1 MIKFYLYHSQ
11 FNKPVLIEAPEG
23 WDSLNL
29 TVRRDRQWHGV
40 FFEYSPRLRFV
51 KKGKAILHNLVDI
64 FGIEA
69 DCAVIVMRRDAQTR
83 KWEQEYEG
91 AINFA
96 EYKISKLYFE
106 ANVENTGFVQ
116 RFKNAQD
123 VKYKLTATPT
133 LTLHSQGLRKVAR
146 FLNEQNT
153 TITWAGAA
161 TRYAIME
168 DVVKQDDALGELQTY
183 PDQVRTDPAPTL
195 RLYKIKLKN
204 GQTGTGTLTVKLRCR
219 VRGITIQSPP
229 PVIDPP
235 PATGEMR
242 LVAERWRNGVV
253 SLITGPVNTVMF
265 SNFGGAFI
273 NSSGFSNFVFTF
285 PGIAFEPDDE
295 LYVYFQFT
303 NFLHQECFLDFQNEN
318 SIEFAAVTFTQ
329 PSTAKVDYVFEAFD
343 QVITNMVGA
352 AGRLRSSLYG
362 RTDSPLVYPADGA
375 GALRAITSGNNIR
388 GQNNLF
394 ASFADMY
401 RTFNLLDNIG
411 VGIRKENGIEV
422 VDIEPLAHFYAG
434 REVMRLNFVSDLE
447 KASDTEQYYNELE
460 IGYETQ
466 LEENAQQEF
475 NRKREF
481 EFPITKVKRKLALM
495 APYTTAGTIIEQRR
509 REAQAALDS
518 RVDNNNFVIQLRRD
532 GALLVT
538 AKNEGFT
545 SVTGVD
551 APESLYNL
559 ALAPARLLRKHG
571 NKFSAFLHKIG
582 GIIAARF
589 NEGNNT
595 LSTQLAAEAAPISEA
610 ADVAVNSLA
619 TRMYDAEVYTFR
631 KQLTHQQIQALKND
645 PYGYIS
651 FSESD
656 RDHKRMYVLKA
667 ERDATTREVKFTG
680 LKAY

>member
-69 DCAVIVMRRDAQTR
+69 DCAVIVLRRDAQTR

-133 LTLHSQGLRKVAR
+133 LTLHSQGLRKVVQFDR
-146 FLNEQNT
+146 ENVPFEFDGKIIT
-153 TITWAGAA
+153 THTTVYGLIDTK
-161 TRYAIME
+161 
-168 DVVKQDDALGELQTY
+168 VVKNDLFDLQIY
-183 PDQVRTDPAPTL
+183 PDQISNVNPVTQLKYILKTSDKESGAVTI
-195 RLYKIKLKN
+195 KIKLDFRVRLVKSLGGTTPTFN
-204 GQTGTGTLTVKLRCR
+204 GEVKL
-219 VRGITIQSPP
+219 
-229 PVIDPP
+229 
-235 PATGEMR
+235 
-242 LVAERWRNGVV
+242 LAERRRNGVV
-253 SLITGPVNTVMF
+253 SLISGPTNTVLF
-265 SNFGGAFI
+265 SNI
-273 NSSGFSNFVFTF
+273 SSGAATVFSTAYNQFDFSF
-285 PGIAFEPDDE
+285 PTTILPNDEFYIYFQMDNLEEPD
-295 LYVYFQFT
+295 
-303 NFLHQECFLDFQNEN
+303 CFFDFQNEN

-329 PSTAKVDYVFEAFD
+329 PSTARVDYVFEAFD

-411 VGIRKENGIEV
+411 VGIRKENGVEV

-582 GIIAARF
+582 GVIAARF

-595 LSTQLAAEAAPISEA
+595 LSTQLAAETAPISEA
-610 ADVAVNSLA
+610 ADVAVNALA